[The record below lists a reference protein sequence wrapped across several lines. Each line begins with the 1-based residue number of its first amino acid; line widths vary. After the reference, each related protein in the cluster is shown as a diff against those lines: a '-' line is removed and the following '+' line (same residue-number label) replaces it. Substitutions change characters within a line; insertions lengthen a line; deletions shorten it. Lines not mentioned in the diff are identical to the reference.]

1 MSFVTLINE
10 EKLSFSTDQLIIPAQ
25 NVALFND
32 VLDANKNLTK
42 ILYEFEQ
49 RVEDAEKKGFEAG
62 FEKGRQDGMDFSRRE
77 IAEQLTSIAIR
88 SQRQQQSMKDSIVKL
103 AMQIVRR
110 IADNFGAQE
119 VVATLAKKAV
129 EDLVASDFLVLYVH
143 PSVIDKVKARLNCG
157 LLNEIKGSVE
167 NNKVETSYSS
177 SNKIPYVD
185 IRTDDDLSPFD
196 CQINTEFGTTIAGL
210 DYQLEC
216 LTELIQ
222 ENITSK
228 QGANYSSENNS
239 MSTPPTKMDVVE

>member
-10 EKLSFSTDQLIIPAQ
+10 EKLSFSTDQLIIPAK
-25 NVALFND
+25 NVTLFND

-42 ILYEFEQ
+42 ILSDFER
-49 RVEDAEKKGFEAG
+49 RVEDAEKKGFEVG
-62 FEKGRQDGMDFSRRE
+62 FEKGKKEGIDFSRRE
-77 IAEQLTSIAIR
+77 IAEQLTSMAIR
-88 SQRQQQSMKDSIVKL
+88 SQRQQQGMKDSIVKL

-110 IADNFGAQE
+110 IADSFGAPD

-129 EDLVASDFLVLYVH
+129 DDLVASDFLVLYVH
-143 PSVIDKVKARLNCG
+143 SSVVDTVKARLSGG
-157 LLNEIKGSVE
+157 LLNGIKDSVE
-167 NNKVETSYSS
+167 NNKEEISHSS
-177 SNKIPYVD
+177 SHKIPYID

-222 ENITSK
+222 ENITSR
-228 QGANYSSENNS
+228 QDVSYSSESNS
-239 MSTPPTKMDVVE
+239 ISAPSKKMDIVE